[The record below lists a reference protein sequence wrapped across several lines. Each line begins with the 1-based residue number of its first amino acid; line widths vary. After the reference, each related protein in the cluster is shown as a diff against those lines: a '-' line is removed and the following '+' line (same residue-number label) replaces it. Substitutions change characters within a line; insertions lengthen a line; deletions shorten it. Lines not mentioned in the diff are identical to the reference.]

1 MSAEKYY
8 DSLKTKPNIKKIRAL
23 FTFAENYHASRLREL
38 TSIVKKKR
46 KQNENIDRSNK
57 G

>member
-8 DSLKTKPNIKKIRAL
+8 DSLKIKPDIKKIRAL

-38 TSIVKKKR
+38 TSIVKKR
-46 KQNENIDRSNK
+46 RDEKQY
-57 G
+57 